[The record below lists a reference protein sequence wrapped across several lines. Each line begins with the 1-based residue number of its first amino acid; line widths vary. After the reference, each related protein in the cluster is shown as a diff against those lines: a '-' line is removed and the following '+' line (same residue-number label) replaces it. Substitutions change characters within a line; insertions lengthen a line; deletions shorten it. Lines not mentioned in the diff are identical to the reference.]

1 MLIIHKN
8 RDSICFVP
16 KNSLLRPGFFPLPQF
31 SNFVFELKVQ
41 NVFSEVFLVQIQKKI
56 RKTRTFEVCIKGKK
70 VLKKR
75 VPNFLTKG
83 KIGILW
89 EKRKKRIFPEKEHA
103 Y

>member
-1 MLIIHKN
+1 M
-8 RDSICFVP
+8 CFP
-16 KNSLLRPGFFPLPQF
+16 K
-31 SNFVFELKVQ
+31 
-41 NVFSEVFLVQIQKKI
+41 I
-56 RKTRTFEVCIKGKK
+56 RTFEVSIKGKK

-89 EKRKKRIFPEKEHA
+89 EKREKRIFPQKEHA